1 MQHLILLRI
10 HVCRTVGTL
19 TDGAV
24 ITTSKQVHLEQLLMR
39 LVQVAHQQ
47 FNTMSH
53 VLQHGLRIPSTLPGV
68 RTVEP
73 PKVVVHMHQVLA
85 RIHVHT
91 MALSLCQRCQKRTVI
106 PLLGGVSQAHHQIN
120 HGYNDEQKNSQSNL
134 AVFFFPAIIRHWEKQ
149 DIVPAEKGR
158 YLNYN
163 MFVLID
169 GLNIILTTGEK
180 NGCIYTLCFKTFVF
194 NRSIE
199 LGLGR
204 FFQL

>member
-1 MQHLILLRI
+1 MMNKKTAKAIWL
-10 HVCRTVGTL
+10 
-19 TDGAV
+19 
-24 ITTSKQVHLEQLLMR
+24 
-39 LVQVAHQQ
+39 
-47 FNTMSH
+47 F
-53 VLQHGLRIPSTLPGV
+53 
-68 RTVEP
+68 
-73 PKVVVHMHQVLA
+73 
-85 RIHVHT
+85 
-91 MALSLCQRCQKRTVI
+91 
-106 PLLGGVSQAHHQIN
+106 
-120 HGYNDEQKNSQSNL
+120 
-134 AVFFFPAIIRHWEKQ
+134 FFFPAIIRHWEKQ